1 MNVWIS
7 LSLTRTRRR
16 SHVAVGGHTVRDI
29 GLLCAASDLCN
40 AADNLRAIGLLR
52 LAAEIE
58 AIIEM
63 LDLELLLDTSGDS

>member
-1 MNVWIS
+1 MP
-7 LSLTRTRRR
+7 
-16 SHVAVGGHTVRDI
+16 DI

-40 AADNLRAIGLLR
+40 AADSLRAIGLLR

-63 LDLELLLDTSGDS
+63 LDLELLLDTIRDS